1 MIITKILIIGRENPS
16 RVSLMITLIVKKE
29 TSSSLK
35 MELNI
40 EVNGK
45 TVSDTVKVYK
55 FGLMEQSTKVTGK
68 ITKLTDKVYFGT
80 STAISMRE
88 TGREIKH
95 MVMENTLIAMGPRTR
110 VTGETIY
117 SMEKVSN
124 IGTITQS
131 MRVNIKKERN
141 MDKVLIHGK
150 TVLSILANGMKI
162 GSMVKD
168 NTPGTMVDNIMVI
181 GKTTIWMDMV
191 CILGKMAGS
200 TRANTRRIRST
211 ALVCTPG
218 LTVENTMVSG

>member
-40 EVNGK
+40 KVNGK

-68 ITKLTDKVYFGT
+68 ITKLTEKVYFGT
-80 STAISMRE
+80 STATFIRE
-88 TGREIKH
+88 TGREIKP

-150 TVLSILANGMKI
+150 MVLSILANGMKI